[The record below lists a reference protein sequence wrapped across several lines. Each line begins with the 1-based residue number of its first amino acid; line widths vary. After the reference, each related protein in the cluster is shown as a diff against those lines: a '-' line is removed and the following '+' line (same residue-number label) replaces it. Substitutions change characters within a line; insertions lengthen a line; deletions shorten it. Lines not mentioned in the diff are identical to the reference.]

1 MAGGLRYNKP
11 RGATCASDEPKQEY
25 IMSYESELRAKIETR
40 AATVGVIGM
49 GYVGLPLAVRAAN
62 QGFQVLG
69 FDVSTTKVGQLNAG
83 LSYIGDV
90 PSTAVAAL
98 REAGRLEATTDVARM
113 AICDVLVICVPTPL
127 NTTRDPD
134 LSYIEAASDDIA
146 RCLRPGQLIIL
157 ESTTYPGT
165 TREVVAPRLTAR
177 GLVIGETVFL
187 SFSPE
192 RIDPGQTNSK
202 GFSVENT
209 PKVIGGMTPACTGLA
224 SAFYSLI
231 TTRIVPVSSP
241 DAAEL
246 TKLFEN
252 IFRAVNI
259 ALVNEL
265 ALLCDRM
272 GLNVWEV
279 VEAAATKPYGFMKF
293 TPGPGLGGHCI
304 PIDPFYLTWKARA
317 YDLTTRFIELAGEI
331 NTQMPRH
338 VHDLVVRVLNR
349 QRKALNGS
357 TVLLLGVAYKPD
369 VDDYRESP
377 AFKVM
382 ELLAADG
389 ATVVACDPHVERF
402 EAHDGKVY
410 ETVPLSDNL
419 LADCDC
425 AVIITN
431 HSAFAYERI
440 VTLAP
445 GVVDT
450 RNATRDLAPALR
462 AKVELL

>member
-1 MAGGLRYNKP
+1 MTTHTTLL
-11 RGATCASDEPKQEY
+11 QQ
-25 IMSYESELRAKIETR
+25 IERR
-40 AATVGVIGM
+40 AARVGVIGM
-49 GYVGLPLAVRAAN
+49 GYVGLPLAVRAAA
-62 QGFQVLG
+62 QGFPVLG
-69 FDVSTTKVGQLNAG
+69 FDVSAEKAALINQGH
-83 LSYIGDV
+83 SYIGDV
-90 PSTAVAAL
+90 PSATLAEL
-98 REAGRLEATTDVARM
+98 RGAGRLEATTDVARM
-113 AICDVLVICVPTPL
+113 AACDILVICVPTPL
-127 NTTRDPD
+127 SATRDPD
-134 LSYIEAASDDIA
+134 LSFIEQAADAIAAS
-146 RCLRPGQLIIL
+146 LRPGQLVIL

-165 TREVVAPRLTAR
+165 TREVVAPRLAAR
-177 GLVIGETVFL
+177 GLAVGDQTFL
-187 SFSPE
+187 AYSPE
-192 RIDPGQTNSK
+192 RIDPGQTSSR

-209 PKVIGGMTPACTGLA
+209 PKVVGGATPACTELA
-224 SAFYSLI
+224 CAFYRHI
-231 TTRIVPVSSP
+231 TSSVVPVSSP

-272 GLNVWEV
+272 DLDVWEV
-279 VEAAATKPYGFMKF
+279 VDAAATKPYGFMRF

-317 YDLTTRFIELAGEI
+317 YDLSTKFIELAGEI

-357 TVLLLGVAYKPD
+357 LVLLLGVAYKPD

-377 AFKVM
+377 ALKVM
-382 ELLAADG
+382 DLLAADG
-389 ATVVACDPHVERF
+389 ARVVCCDPHVARF
-402 EAHDGKVY
+402 EGHSGQVY
-410 ETVPLSDNL
+410 ETTPLSDEL
-419 LADCDC
+419 LRSCDC

-431 HSAFAYERI
+431 HSAFPYERI
-440 VTLAP
+440 VELAP

-450 RNATRDLAPALR
+450 RNVTRRLDPDLR
-462 AKVELL
+462 ARVELL

>member
-1 MAGGLRYNKP
+1 M
-11 RGATCASDEPKQEY
+11 SKQA
-25 IMSYESELRAKIETR
+25 ELQQQIAQRS
-40 AATVGVIGM
+40 ATVGVIGM
-49 GYVGLPLAVRAAN
+49 GYVGLPLAVRAAG
-62 QGFQVLG
+62 QGFRVLG
-69 FDVSTTKVGQLNAG
+69 FELSSQKVAQLNQG
-83 LSYIGDV
+83 QSYIGDV
-90 PSTAVAAL
+90 PSAIVAAL
-98 REAGRLEATTDVARM
+98 RDAGRLEATSDAARM
-113 AICDVLVICVPTPL
+113 AECEILVICVPTPL
-127 NTTRDPD
+127 NQTRDPD
-134 LSYIEAASDDIA
+134 LSFIEAASARIA
-146 RCLRPGQLIIL
+146 ASLRPGQLVIL

-165 TREVVAPRLTAR
+165 TREVVAPILLQR
-177 GLVIGETVFL
+177 GLALGEQFFL
-187 SFSPE
+187 AFSPE

-209 PKVIGGMTPACTGLA
+209 PKVVGGVTEACTQLA
-224 SAFYSLI
+224 CAFYSLI
-231 TTRIVPVSSP
+231 TTQVVPVSSP

-272 GLNVWEV
+272 GLDVWEV
-279 VEAAATKPYGFMKF
+279 IDAAATKPYGFMKF

-338 VHDLVVRVLNR
+338 VRDLVVRVLNR

-377 AFKVM
+377 TFKVM
-382 ELLAADG
+382 DLLVADG
-389 ATVVACDPHVERF
+389 ANVITCDPHVARF
-402 EAHDGKVY
+402 ETHDGRVF
-410 ETVPLSDNL
+410 ETTPLSDAL
-419 LADCDC
+419 LSDCDC
-425 AVIITN
+425 AVIVTN
-431 HSAFAYERI
+431 HSAFSYERI
-440 VTLAP
+440 VQLAP

-450 RNATRDLAPALR
+450 RNATRNLPPELR
-462 AKVELL
+462 ASVERL

>member
-1 MAGGLRYNKP
+1 MTNHEVTLRTK
-11 RGATCASDEPKQEY
+11 
-25 IMSYESELRAKIETR
+25 LETR
-40 AATVGVIGM
+40 EAVIGVIGM
-49 GYVGLPLAVRAAN
+49 GYVGLPLAVRAAT
-62 QGFQVLG
+62 QGFAVLG
-69 FDVSTTKVGQLNAG
+69 FDVSPERVTCLNAG
-83 LSYIGDV
+83 ESYIGDV
-90 PSTAVAAL
+90 PSSAL
-98 REAGRLEATTDVARM
+98 ADMRAAGRFEATSLSARM
-113 AICDVLVICVPTPL
+113 ADCDLLVICVPTPL
-127 NTTRDPD
+127 NQTRDPD
-134 LSYIEAASDDIA
+134 LSYIEAASADIA
-146 RCLRPGQLIIL
+146 RILRPGQLVIL

-165 TREVVAPRLTAR
+165 TREVVQPMLDAC
-177 GLVIGETVFL
+177 GLRVGSDYFL
-187 SFSPE
+187 AFSPE

-209 PKVIGGMTPACTGLA
+209 PKVIGGVTPACTSLT
-224 SAFYSLI
+224 SAFYRHI
-231 TTRIVPVSSP
+231 TSQIVPVSSP

-272 GLNVWEV
+272 DLDVWEV

-317 YDLTTRFIELAGEI
+317 YDLTTRFIELAGEV

-382 ELLAADG
+382 DLLVADG
-389 ATVVACDPHVERF
+389 AHVITCDPHVNRF
-402 EAHDGKVY
+402 ESHDGQVY
-410 ETVPLSDNL
+410 QTTPLTDEL
-419 LADCDC
+419 LASCDC

-431 HSAFAYERI
+431 HSTFPYQRI
-440 VTLAP
+440 VELAP

-450 RNATRDLAPALR
+450 RNATRNLSAELCAR
-462 AKVELL
+462 VELL

>member
-1 MAGGLRYNKP
+1 MH
-11 RGATCASDEPKQEY
+11 KQL
-25 IMSYESELRAKIETR
+25 SEQILNRTAK
-40 AATVGVIGM
+40 VGVIGM
-49 GYVGLPLAVRAAN
+49 GYVGLPLAARAAAL
-62 QGFQVLG
+62 GFPVLG
-69 FDVSTTKVGQLNAG
+69 FDVSAEKVAILNRG
-83 LSYIGDV
+83 ESYIGDV
-90 PSTAVAAL
+90 PTAQIAELRAA
-98 REAGRLEATTDVARM
+98 GTLEATTDTDRM
-113 AICDVLVICVPTPL
+113 AECDLLVICVPTPL
-127 NTTRDPD
+127 NQTRDPD
-134 LSYIEAASDDIA
+134 LRFIEAASDSIA
-146 RCLRPGQLIIL
+146 RTVRPGQLIIL

-165 TREVVAPRLTAR
+165 TREVVQPRVTAK
-177 GLVIGETVFL
+177 GLVVGETIFIA
-187 SFSPE
+187 FSPE

-202 GFSVENT
+202 GWGVENT
-209 PKVIGGMTPACTGLA
+209 PKVVGGLTTACTDLA
-224 SAFYSLI
+224 CAFYGQI
-231 TTRIVPVSSP
+231 TSRVVPVSSP

-317 YDLTTRFIELAGEI
+317 YDLTTRFIELAGEV

-349 QRKALNGS
+349 QRKSLNGS
-357 TVLLLGVAYKPD
+357 TILMLGVAYKPD

-377 AFKVM
+377 AFKVL
-382 ELLAADG
+382 ELLEADG
-389 ATVVACDPHVERF
+389 ARVLACDPHVTIF
-402 EAHDGKVY
+402 ETHDGHQY
-410 ETVPLSDNL
+410 ETVPLTDDL

-431 HSAFAYERI
+431 HSAFDYQRI
-440 VTLAP
+440 VELAP
-445 GVVDT
+445 AVVDT
-450 RNATRDLAPALR
+450 RNATRAIGGTLR
-462 AKVELL
+462 EKIELL